1 MSSQLAEKKQV
12 EQPVFPEREAVFEQS
27 EPGPSRKCVAETQAV
42 PDTVDLY
49 TARIYQPKVKVTR
62 LQNTESPQKV
72 PSQAGNYIHFTS
84 KTS

>member
-1 MSSQLAEKKQV
+1 MSSRLAEKKQV

-27 EPGPSRKCVAETQAV
+27 EPGSSRKCAAETQAA
-42 PDTVDLY
+42 PDDVY

-72 PSQAGNYIHFTS
+72 PPQAGNYTHFTS

>member
-1 MSSQLAEKKQV
+1 MSSRLAEKKQV

-27 EPGPSRKCVAETQAV
+27 EPGPSRKHAAETQAAL
-42 PDTVDLY
+42 DTVDLY
-49 TARIYQPKVKVTR
+49 MARMQPKVKVTR

-72 PSQAGNYIHFTS
+72 PPQAGNYTHFTS